1 MKQVL
6 SCVDNYGARTAVNQA
21 CNELGI
27 VWMES
32 GVSEDAVSGHIQTLL
47 PGRTGEGINR
57 EKHSLR
63 SDGGG
68 ETNFTHQTM
77 CAYSNPNA
85 AACFE
90 CLPPLVVASGIDEK
104 TLKREGVCAA
114 SLPTTMG
121 IVAGTSAVCGSGWMI
136 WTFRS
141 ATDRPTD

>member
-57 EKHSLR
+57 ERHTHYGQVVEGRRISLKPW
-63 SDGGG
+63 
-68 ETNFTHQTM
+68 
-77 CAYSNPNA
+77 YS
-85 AACFE
+85 
-90 CLPPLVVASGIDEK
+90 
-104 TLKREGVCAA
+104 
-114 SLPTTMG
+114 
-121 IVAGTSAVCGSGWMI
+121 
-136 WTFRS
+136 
-141 ATDRPTD
+141 